1 MRGNCKLLGRLIRLG
16 GSWINNARLPNNWQF
31 EKSMGKKLTVYMIDG
46 TAYGPRLSEIGNW
59 VGKAIYSPRASIN
72 KIMNRREFDNPG
84 IYCLK
89 GDPTDD
95 AFDEKIYIGEA
106 ENIKTRLKQHLSD
119 QNKDF
124 KELIFFV
131 SKDELLT
138 KTQIRYL
145 ESRMVQLAIEAKT
158 AQIDNGNSPSLPTL
172 HEADISDMEYF
183 LDQIKLIL
191 PVMGFKF
198 LISSTVKQRA
208 ENQNGEIN
216 SIHETYFI
224 KTKAFNAS
232 MKETDQGYIIVN
244 GSEAKKELSNSCT
257 ETYRNMRR
265 KLLETEIMLEEK
277 DKLIFAED
285 TIFNSPSAASNM
297 ILGRNSN
304 GFTEWVNKKGQ
315 TFRDVQE
322 ITNAT
327 NV

>member
-1 MRGNCKLLGRLIRLG
+1 
-16 GSWINNARLPNNWQF
+16 
-31 EKSMGKKLTVYMIDG
+31 MGKKLTVYMIDG

-59 VGKAIYSPRASIN
+59 VGKAIYSQRATVN
-72 KIMNRREFDNPG
+72 KIMNRGEFDNPG

-106 ENIKTRLKQHLSD
+106 ENIKSRLKQHLSD
-119 QNKDF
+119 PNKDF

-145 ESRMVQLAIEAKT
+145 ESRLVQLALAAKT
-158 AQIDNGNSPSLPTL
+158 AQIDNGNSPNLPTL

-183 LDQIKLIL
+183 LEQIKLIL

-198 LISSTVKQRA
+198 LISSTADEQPIESKEESKVH
-208 ENQNGEIN
+208 EN
-216 SIHETYFI
+216 YFI
-224 KTKAFNAS
+224 KTRTFKAR
-232 MKETDQGYIIVN
+232 MTETDQGYIVVK
-244 GSEAKKELSNSCT
+244 GSEAKKSLSKSCT

-265 KLLETEIMLEEK
+265 KLVETQIMVESG

-285 TIFNSPSAASNM
+285 AVFNSPSAASNM
-297 ILGRNSN
+297 VLGRNSN
-304 GFTEWVNKKGQ
+304 GFTEWVNEKGL
-315 TFRDVQE
+315 TFKEVQE
-322 ITNAT
+322 KIN
-327 NV
+327 N

>member
-1 MRGNCKLLGRLIRLG
+1 
-16 GSWINNARLPNNWQF
+16 
-31 EKSMGKKLTVYMIDG
+31 MGKKLTVFMIDG

-59 VGKAIYSPRASIN
+59 VGKAIYSPRASVN
-72 KIMNRREFDNPG
+72 KIMSRNEFDNPG

-106 ENIKTRLKQHLSD
+106 ENIKNRLKQHLSD
-119 QNKDF
+119 PNKDF

-145 ESRMVQLAIEAKT
+145 ESRLIQLAIEAKT

-183 LDQIKLIL
+183 LEQIKLIL
-191 PVMGFKF
+191 PIMGFKF
-198 LISSTVKQRA
+198 LISSTLKNSN
-208 ENQNGEIN
+208 EDEIRQLN
-216 SIHETYFI
+216 YTQETYYI
-224 KTKAFNAS
+224 KTKTFEAK
-232 MKETDQGYIIVN
+232 MKETDQGYIVLK
-244 GSEAKKELSNSCT
+244 GSEAKKNLSNSCT

-265 KLLETEIMLEEK
+265 KLVETEILIEKK

-304 GFTEWVNKKGQ
+304 GFTEWVNAKGQ
-315 TFRDVQE
+315 TFKEIQE
-322 ITNAT
+322 ITNSNNA
-327 NV
+327 

>member
-1 MRGNCKLLGRLIRLG
+1 
-16 GSWINNARLPNNWQF
+16 
-31 EKSMGKKLTVYMIDG
+31 MIDG

-59 VGKAIYSPRASIN
+59 VGKAIYSPRAAVN
-72 KIMNRREFDNPG
+72 KIMNRSEFDNPG

-106 ENIKTRLKQHLSD
+106 ENIKIRLKQHLSD
-119 QNKDF
+119 PNKDF

-145 ESRMVQLAIEAKT
+145 ESRLIQLAIEART

-183 LDQIKLIL
+183 LEQIKLIL

-198 LISSTVKQRA
+198 LISSTVSSDPFNESKST
-208 ENQNGEIN
+208 NDV
-216 SIHETYFI
+216 HETYYI
-224 KTKAFNAS
+224 KTKTFKAK
-232 MKETDQGYIIVN
+232 MTETDQGYIVSK
-244 GSEAKKELSNSCT
+244 GSEAKKSLSKSCT
-257 ETYRNMRR
+257 ETYRSMRR
-265 KLLETEIMLEEK
+265 KLVETKIMIENG

-285 TIFNSPSAASNM
+285 AVFNSPSAASNM

-304 GFTEWVNKKGQ
+304 GFTEWVNKSGQ
-315 TFRDVQE
+315 TFKEIQE
-322 ITNAT
+322 KIN
-327 NV
+327 N

>member
-1 MRGNCKLLGRLIRLG
+1 
-16 GSWINNARLPNNWQF
+16 
-31 EKSMGKKLTVYMIDG
+31 MGKKLTVYMIDG

-59 VGKAIYSPRASIN
+59 VGKAIYSPRATVN
-72 KIMNRREFDNPG
+72 KIMNRPEFDNPG

-106 ENIKTRLKQHLSD
+106 ENIRSRLKQHLSD
-119 QNKDF
+119 PNKDF

-145 ESRMVQLAIEAKT
+145 ESRLVQLALAAKT

-183 LDQIKLIL
+183 LEQIKLIL

-198 LISSTVKQRA
+198 LISSTANQRPN
-208 ENQNGEIN
+208 ETNEE
-216 SIHETYFI
+216 SKIHETYFI
-224 KTKAFNAS
+224 KTRTFKAT
-232 MKETDQGYIIVN
+232 MTETDQGYIIAK
-244 GSEAKKELSNSCT
+244 GSEAKKTLSKSCT
-257 ETYRNMRR
+257 ETYINMRR
-265 KLLETEIMLEEK
+265 KLVETKIMMENG

-285 TIFNSPSAASNM
+285 AVFNSPSAASNM
-297 ILGRNSN
+297 VLGRNSN
-304 GFTEWVNKKGQ
+304 GFTEWVNEKGL
-315 TFRDVQE
+315 TFKEVQE
-322 ITNAT
+322 KIN
-327 NV
+327 N

>member
-1 MRGNCKLLGRLIRLG
+1 
-16 GSWINNARLPNNWQF
+16 
-31 EKSMGKKLTVYMIDG
+31 MGKKLTVYMIDG

-72 KIMNRREFDNPG
+72 KIINRSEFDNPG

-89 GDPTDD
+89 GDPTED

-119 QNKDF
+119 SSKDF

-145 ESRMVQLAIEAKT
+145 ESRLIQLALEAKT

-183 LDQIKLIL
+183 LEQIKLIL

-198 LISSTVKQRA
+198 LISSTVKQVDA
-208 ENQNGEIN
+208 NQNN
-216 SIHETYFI
+216 NVLSIRETYFI
-224 KTKAFNAS
+224 KTRSFKAS
-232 MKETDQGYIIVN
+232 MKETDQGYIVTK
-244 GSEAKKELSNSCT
+244 GSEAKKELSDSCT
-257 ETYRNMRR
+257 ETYVNMRR
-265 KLLETEIMLEEK
+265 KLIETEIMVEEK
-277 DKLIFAED
+277 GKLIFVED

-304 GFTEWVNKKGQ
+304 GFTEWINNKGK
-315 TFRDVQE
+315 TFREVQE
-322 ITNAT
+322 ITNA
-327 NV
+327 NGS

>member
-1 MRGNCKLLGRLIRLG
+1 
-16 GSWINNARLPNNWQF
+16 
-31 EKSMGKKLTVYMIDG
+31 MIDG

-59 VGKAIYSPRASIN
+59 VGKAIYSPRAAVN
-72 KIMNRREFDNPG
+72 KIMNRSEFDNPG

-119 QNKDF
+119 PNKDF

-145 ESRMVQLAIEAKT
+145 ESRLVQLALEAKT

-183 LDQIKLIL
+183 LEQIKLIL

-198 LISSTVKQRA
+198 LISSTVSSPKSNEFRGSSEAHQ
-208 ENQNGEIN
+208 
-216 SIHETYFI
+216 TYYI
-224 KTKAFNAS
+224 KTKTFKAK
-232 MKETDQGYIIVN
+232 MTETDQGYIVAK
-244 GSEAKKELSNSCT
+244 GSEAKKSLSNSCT

-265 KLLETEIMLEEK
+265 KLVETKIMIEDG

-285 TIFNSPSAASNM
+285 AVFNSPSAASNM

-304 GFTEWVNKKGQ
+304 GFTEWVNKAGK
-315 TFRDVQE
+315 TFKEVQE
-322 ITNAT
+322 KIN
-327 NV
+327 N

>member
-1 MRGNCKLLGRLIRLG
+1 
-16 GSWINNARLPNNWQF
+16 
-31 EKSMGKKLTVYMIDG
+31 MGKKLTVYMIDG

-72 KIMNRREFDNPG
+72 RILNRSEFDNPG

-89 GDPTDD
+89 GDPTDE

-106 ENIKTRLKQHLSD
+106 ENIKTRIKQHLSD
-119 QNKDF
+119 PNKDF

-145 ESRMVQLAIEAKT
+145 ESRLVQLAIEAKT

-183 LDQIKLIL
+183 LEQIKLIL

-198 LISSTVKQRA
+198 LISSTVKQTF
-208 ENQNGEIN
+208 ENETEKTDSVYEI
-216 SIHETYFI
+216 YFI
-224 KTKAFNAS
+224 KTKTFKAS
-232 MKETDQGYIIVN
+232 MKETDQGYIVTK
-244 GSEAKKELSNSCT
+244 GSEAKKTLSNSCT

-265 KLLETEIMLEEK
+265 KLIETKIMIEDK

-285 TIFNSPSAASNM
+285 AVFNSPSAASNM

-304 GFTEWVNKKGQ
+304 GFTEWVNDNGL
-315 TFRDVQE
+315 TFKEVQE
-322 ITNAT
+322 KIN
-327 NV
+327 N

>member
-1 MRGNCKLLGRLIRLG
+1 
-16 GSWINNARLPNNWQF
+16 
-31 EKSMGKKLTVYMIDG
+31 MGKKLTVYMIDG

-59 VGKAIYSPRASIN
+59 VGKAIYSPRASVN
-72 KIMNRREFDNPG
+72 KIMNRAEFDNPG

-106 ENIKTRLKQHLSD
+106 ENIRSRLKQHLSD
-119 QNKDF
+119 PNKDF

-145 ESRMVQLAIEAKT
+145 ESRLVQLALAAKT

-183 LDQIKLIL
+183 LEQIKLIL

-198 LISSTVKQRA
+198 LISSTVDQ
-208 ENQNGEIN
+208 NQVETKEE
-216 SIHETYFI
+216 SKVHESYFI
-224 KTKAFNAS
+224 KTRTFKAI
-232 MKETDQGYIIVN
+232 MTETDQGYIVAK
-244 GSEAKKELSNSCT
+244 GSEAKKNLSNSCT

-265 KLLETEIMLEEK
+265 KLVETRIMVENG
-277 DKLIFAED
+277 DKLIFGYS
-285 TIFNSPSAASNM
+285 F
-297 ILGRNSN
+297 
-304 GFTEWVNKKGQ
+304 
-315 TFRDVQE
+315 
-322 ITNAT
+322 
-327 NV
+327 